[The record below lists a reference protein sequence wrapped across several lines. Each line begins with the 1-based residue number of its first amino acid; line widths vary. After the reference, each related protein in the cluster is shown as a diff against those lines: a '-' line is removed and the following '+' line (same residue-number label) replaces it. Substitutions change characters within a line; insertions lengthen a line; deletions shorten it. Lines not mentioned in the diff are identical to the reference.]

1 MLWIGAAI
9 TVLVFVAIILKFDTK
24 LSLIIGGFLM
34 CLLSGKIGD
43 VVPAYCASLVNGSVV
58 YTTVISMGY
67 AKIMTDMGCCDH
79 LIYALISPV
88 SKVRK
93 LIVPFC
99 VYITAFIAMGLGSAA
114 TVGSVAGSL
123 LIPLMTALGIPAALA
138 AATVLQGT
146 CIGLDVNPG
155 GSFTLAAASADP
167 NGVITGKDIINAGFV
182 AQVVV
187 LVAIPII
194 FAIIAKLLTQ
204 RGEEDEEAV
213 QKALAAAK
221 SFKVNPLYAI
231 LPIVPL
237 TLVLLA
243 QYTPVLPSAMDA
255 ATCMWVGFVV
265 AMIVFAKDYQKVA
278 TMFFRGQGDSFFSVI
293 TLMASAAVFTKGM
306 GNIGLTGALVNAM
319 KANPNIAA
327 YGGAFGPMLI
337 AALSGSG
344 NAAMLAFFDSVLPH
358 AETIGLDFA
367 GLAAVVLRT
376 GNYGRTFSPV
386 AAVTIIVCRIAGV
399 DPMKVVKYTVVPMLI
414 AVVIVML
421 MDI

>member
-9 TVLVFVAIILKFDTK
+9 TILVFVAIILKFDTK

-146 CIGLDVNPG
+146 CIH
-155 GSFTLAAASADP
+155 T
-167 NGVITGKDIINAGFV
+167 
-182 AQVVV
+182 
-187 LVAIPII
+187 
-194 FAIIAKLLTQ
+194 
-204 RGEEDEEAV
+204 RR
-213 QKALAAAK
+213 
-221 SFKVNPLYAI
+221 
-231 LPIVPL
+231 
-237 TLVLLA
+237 
-243 QYTPVLPSAMDA
+243 
-255 ATCMWVGFVV
+255 C
-265 AMIVFAKDYQKVA
+265 
-278 TMFFRGQGDSFFSVI
+278 
-293 TLMASAAVFTKGM
+293 
-306 GNIGLTGALVNAM
+306 
-319 KANPNIAA
+319 
-327 YGGAFGPMLI
+327 
-337 AALSGSG
+337 
-344 NAAMLAFFDSVLPH
+344 
-358 AETIGLDFA
+358 
-367 GLAAVVLRT
+367 LR
-376 GNYGRTFSPV
+376 
-386 AAVTIIVCRIAGV
+386 
-399 DPMKVVKYTVVPMLI
+399 
-414 AVVIVML
+414 
-421 MDI
+421 

>member
-9 TVLVFVAIILKFDTK
+9 CVLVFVGIILKFDTK
-24 LSLIIGGFLM
+24 LCLIGGGLLM
-34 CLLSGKIGD
+34 CLLSGTASAA
-43 VVPAYCASLVNGSVV
+43 VPAYCASLVNGSVV
-58 YTTVISMGY
+58 YTTVTSMGY
-67 AKIMTDMGCCDH
+67 AKIMTDMGCCNH
-79 LIYALISPV
+79 LIYAMIRPV

-99 VYITAFIAMGLGSAA
+99 VIITAGIAMGLGSAA

-155 GSFTLAAASADP
+155 GAFTLAAAAADP
-167 NGVITGKDIINAGFV
+167 EGLITGRDIINAGFT
-182 AQVVV
+182 AQVVNLFV
-187 LVAIPII
+187 VAIVFTIVSKI
-194 FAIIAKLLTQ
+194 LTK

-213 QKALAAAK
+213 QKALSAAA
-221 SFKVNPLYAI
+221 SFKVNPVYAI

-237 TLVLLA
+237 TLILLA
-243 QYTPVLPSAMDA
+243 QYTPLLPEVMDA
-255 ATCMWVGFVV
+255 ATCMWVGFFI
-265 AMIVFAKDYQKVA
+265 AMIIFRKQYREVS
-278 TMFFRGQGDSFFSVI
+278 TMFFRVQGDSFFSVI
-293 TLMASAAVFTKGM
+293 TLMAAAAVFTKGM
-306 GNIGLTGALVNAM
+306 NNIGITNALVEAM
-319 KANPNIAA
+319 KANPNIAK
-327 YGGAFGPMLI
+327 YGGAFGPMVI

-358 AETIGLDFA
+358 AKEIGLDFA

-399 DPMKVVKYTVVPMLI
+399 DPMQVVKYTVVPMLVATI
-414 AVVIVML
+414 IVMM
-421 MDI
+421 MDV